1 MTFSQILKDHCLF
14 LGRFLRNPVSIGS
27 LVPSSTFL
35 AKAMAES
42 VVQSLSADDYV
53 LEVGAGTGSL
63 TQGLLQYGVNPER
76 LICLESDANLV
87 KILKGRFKDLSIVN
101 GNVCFLREIV
111 PHLEKKVGAVVSGLP
126 LRNFSMLVKEKI
138 VKDSFF
144 LMKEKGLFYQFTYG
158 YKSPLK
164 GFDLREKKFAF
175 VWRNFPPASLWCY
188 ARQDHE

>member
-1 MTFSQILKDHCLF
+1 MTLSRIFKDHCLF

-42 VVQSLSADDYV
+42 VVQSLSTDDYV

-63 TQGLLQYGVNPER
+63 THALLQYGVAPER
-76 LICLESDANLV
+76 LICLENDPNLV
-87 KILKGRFKDLSIVN
+87 KILKERFKDLSIVT
-101 GNVCFLREIV
+101 GNVCFLREIL
-111 PHLEKKVGAVVSGLP
+111 PYLEKKVGAVVSGLP

-144 LMKEKGLFYQFTYG
+144 LMKENGLFYQFTYG
-158 YKSPLK
+158 YTSPLK
-164 GFDLREKKFAF
+164 GFDLREKKFGF

-188 ARQDHE
+188 GRQDRE